1 MVEYAQKIRP
11 HGRFHPFLRLNVCG
25 GKTCFPMEEK
35 ELVRLAQEGSEEAFS
50 TLVRSYQAKVY
61 SMALNF
67 TRNREVADDLA
78 QDIFLKAYL
87 ALPKFRFKSEFGTW
101 LYRISINH
109 VRDFLRKQKR
119 AKEIPMDS
127 VSPAVLA
134 GPDTIKEMEEG
145 REVEEQKRLARDI
158 VQTLPPKY
166 QIVVTLRDIQGLS
179 YERITKLLKLSP
191 GTVDSRLHRAR
202 KMLRKKLAL
211 QLSREGGNHEM
222 QVC

>member
-1 MVEYAQKIRP
+1 
-11 HGRFHPFLRLNVCG
+11 
-25 GKTCFPMEEK
+25 MEEK
-35 ELVRLAQEGSEEAFS
+35 ELIRLAQEGSQEAFS
-50 TLVRSYQAKVY
+50 VLVRSYQAKVF
-61 SMALNF
+61 SMAMNF

-78 QDIFLKAYL
+78 QDIFLKAFL

-119 AKEIPMDS
+119 AKEVSMDT
-127 VSPAVLA
+127 VSPGALA
-134 GPDTIKEMEEG
+134 GPDTVREMEEN
-145 REVEEQKRLARDI
+145 RDAEERKRLVRDM

-166 QIVVTLRDIQGLS
+166 QILVTLRDIQGLS
-179 YERITKLLKLSP
+179 YERITKLLGVSP

-211 QLSREGGNHEM
+211 HLSREGENHEM